1 MEHIAQSTFA
11 QYPAASGLDLSLEII
26 VCTPYSNIAEYQGT
40 RAALEAEGVIP
51 ADIEWPEGFKDLHW
65 NDDQFR
71 YWLCRKRPNSIKG
84 PRQQFL
90 DIDWWMF
97 RRDPLNAKPIGVR
110 IVEEK
115 AKELADTIYRCSPQ
129 GEAAWFAQWD
139 RYQQST
145 KDVAFQAFKALIPGL
160 IQPKRGR
167 RTKNADQT
175 KGQSA

>member
-1 MEHIAQSTFA
+1 MEHIAHSAFA
-11 QYPAASGLDLSLEII
+11 QYPAASGIDISSEII
-26 VCTPYSNIAEYQGT
+26 VCTPYSDIAEYQGT

-51 ADIEWPEGFKDLHW
+51 AGTKWPEGFNTRSW
-65 NDDQFR
+65 NDDKFS
-71 YWLCRKRPNSIKG
+71 YWLHRERPKGVNG
-84 PRQQFL
+84 PRKQFL

-97 RRDPLNAKPIGVR
+97 RCDPLNVKSVNAR
-110 IVEEK
+110 IVECK

-167 RTKNADQT
+167 RTKSAE
-175 KGQSA
+175 QSQGESA